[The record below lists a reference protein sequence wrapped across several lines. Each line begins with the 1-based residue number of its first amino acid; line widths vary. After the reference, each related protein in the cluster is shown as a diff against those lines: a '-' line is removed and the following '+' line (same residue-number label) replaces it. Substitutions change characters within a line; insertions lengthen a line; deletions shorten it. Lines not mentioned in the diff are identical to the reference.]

1 MAKTDWHKFTKWHW
15 KTEIDGKRLDYWP
28 TKRKWKFKGELHTG
42 DIERFIESLE
52 QPETEPEELDTE
64 KQAWWSYCKV
74 DNSVRVY
81 VVHKGRSKQEAAPD
95 VLKALRTATASY
107 GSAA

>member
-1 MAKTDWHKFTKWHW
+1 MSIDWHKFTKWHW

-28 TKRKWKFKGELHTG
+28 SKRKWKFKGEVQTG
-42 DIERFIESLE
+42 DVDQFIAGLADQEPTEDERK
-52 QPETEPEELDTE
+52 TE
-64 KQAWWSYCKV
+64 KSAWWSYCKV

-81 VVHKGRSKQEAAPD
+81 VVHEGRSKSEAAPD

>member
-1 MAKTDWHKFTKWHW
+1 MTVDWHKFTKWHW
-15 KTEIDGKRLDYWP
+15 KTELYGERLDYWP
-28 TKRKWKFKGELHTG
+28 SKRKWRFNGQYETG
-42 DIERFIESLE
+42 DVERFIAEYKPLPDDDEEYEVE
-52 QPETEPEELDTE
+52 QS
-64 KQAWWSYCKV
+64 AFWSYCKV

-81 VVHKGRSKQEAAPD
+81 VVHEGRSKAEAAKD